1 MQAMKGPVPPLVIAG
16 GLPAV
21 KPEVEALI
29 FQLLGKRPKKR
40 PNSAEDVVT
49 LLEGLIPWNA
59 TNPGIPAM
67 DAPAATSAPA
77 AATVTCAVLSSTVPA
92 NAEATNAPAAP
103 DSDGDDLKVEMD
115 L

>member
-1 MQAMKGPVPPLVIAG
+1 MKDPVPPLVIAG

-21 KPEVEALI
+21 MPEVESLI

-59 TNPGIPAM
+59 THPGIPAM
-67 DAPAATSAPA
+67 DASAATSARSPA

-103 DSDGDDLKVEMD
+103 DSDGDDLEVEMD